1 MTTLDF
7 NSAPEQRSGELIP
20 DGTIAPVHMTIRPG
34 NAGEGGWLRR
44 SKDGGAF
51 MLDVEFTV
59 IEGPH
64 AKRKFWALYVVDGTT
79 EGHRKATEISSTRIR
94 AMLESVRG
102 VRPDDETPLAKSARQ
117 LGDFGELDG
126 MRFIAKIG
134 IEQGKDGYKDKN
146 TLVEVITPD
155 KRQWVKL
162 EQGVRAAAGP
172 SIASSPPV
180 GAVQHSSK
188 PSWA

>member
-1 MTTLDF
+1 MALDF

-20 DGTIAPVHMTIRPG
+20 ENTVAPVHLTIRPG

-51 MLDVEFTV
+51 MLDCEFTV

-64 AKRKFWALYVVDGTT
+64 AKRKFWGLFVTDGTT

-94 AMLESVRG
+94 AILESVRG
-102 VRPDDETPLAKSARQ
+102 VRPDDDTPQAKTARQ

-134 IEQGKDGYKDKN
+134 IEAGKDGYKDKN

-162 EQGVRAAAGP
+162 EQGVRSSAGP
-172 SIASSPPV
+172 VPPPAPALSSN
-180 GAVQHSSK
+180 K